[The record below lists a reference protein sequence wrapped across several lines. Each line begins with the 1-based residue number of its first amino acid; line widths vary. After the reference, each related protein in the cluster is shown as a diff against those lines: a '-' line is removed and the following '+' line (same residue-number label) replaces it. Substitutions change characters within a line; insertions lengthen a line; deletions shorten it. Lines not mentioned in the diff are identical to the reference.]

1 MPSKTFSVDRVFVD
15 DQPMPVR
22 RASIVVRRDDASEA
36 EIGLFDWEVSA
47 HGDEKRWLV
56 QGEYRLRL
64 ESRGDGDEDRVF
76 EGRAILTT
84 TDGTSHL
91 FRGLGKL
98 GGFEQ
103 SEFAV

>member
-1 MPSKTFSVDRVFVD
+1 MPTKEFEVARVWIDDEPVDA
-15 DQPMPVR
+15 R
-22 RASIVVRRDDASEA
+22 RARLAVRRDDASKS

-47 HGDEKRWLV
+47 HCDEKRWLV

-64 ESRGDGDEDRVF
+64 ESDDGREF
-76 EGRAILTT
+76 TGRAILTT

-91 FRGLGKL
+91 FRGLGNL

-103 SEFAV
+103 AEFGS

>member
-1 MPSKTFSVDRVFVD
+1 VPTRDFALTRLWID
-15 DQPMPVR
+15 DQLVGAR
-22 RASIVVRRDDASEA
+22 RARLTVRRDDASPA

-47 HGDEKRWLV
+47 HADEKHWLV

-64 ESRGDGDEDRVF
+64 ESEGGRVF

-84 TDGTSHL
+84 TDGTSYL
-91 FRGLGKL
+91 FRGLGNL

-103 SEFAV
+103 SEFGSARR